1 MIDLDQRARQ
11 AGAGLRA
18 WDPGMP
24 IPEAG
29 SVATKAVRRTRR
41 HRAAAATALL
51 GAVAGIALM
60 WGGLREDGDP
70 VRTGS
75 DTTATSDPVPPSTTV
90 PGPTPSTT
98 VVPGTTTPSTPVGP
112 SEPAPTVRECTG
124 EVGSVSYEVTLPEGW
139 YVNKAQDGLPA
150 CWLFG
155 PEPIEASLGPAEGEP
170 DIHSNAAIEFIQP
183 YPPDAIPPGS
193 FDQRMTDIAN
203 RADVVDSQRTTIDG
217 LPAAR
222 FERMTTPGDGY
233 PGGERYVSWHIDLGT
248 VELDAVTMLQ
258 TASYDDTV
266 AALDAIVHNLRFPG
280 PVLLTG

>member
-18 WDPGMP
+18 WDSGTP
-24 IPEAG
+24 IPSA
-29 SVATKAVRRTRR
+29 SAVATKAVRRTRR
-41 HRAAAATALL
+41 HRAAAGTALL

-60 WGGLREDGDP
+60 WGGLREDGDS

-112 SEPAPTVRECTG
+112 SEPGPAVQECTG
-124 EVGSVSYEVTLPEGW
+124 EVGSVSYQVTLPEGW
-139 YVNKAQDGLPA
+139 YVNEAQDGVPA

-155 PEPIEASLGPAEGEP
+155 PEPVEASLGPAEGDP
-170 DIHSNAAIEFIQP
+170 TITSNAAVWFIQA
-183 YPPDAIPPGS
+183 YPPDAIPEGS

-203 RADVVDSQRTTIDG
+203 RADTVDSQRTTIDG

-222 FERMTTPGDGY
+222 FERMSTPGDGY
-233 PGGERYVSWHIDLGT
+233 PGGERYVSWHIDLGS
-248 VELDAVTMLQ
+248 VELDATTMTQ
-258 TASYDDTV
+258 AGPYDDTV
-266 AALDAIVHNLRFPG
+266 ATLDAIVHSLRFTG
-280 PVLLTG
+280 PVLLAG